1 MLPPDPG
8 PVTPP
13 APPGTVAVVNA
24 RVWTGD
30 PRRPWADALVARG
43 DRVLFVGSAAEAR
56 KLTRD
61 APDVRLIDAAGRF
74 VAASPPGVLR
84 AGAPAAFVYLDH
96 DPSRREGA
104 DAP

>member
-1 MLPPDPG
+1 MVPAGDGPVAG
-8 PVTPP
+8 PVTGPV
-13 APPGTVAVVNA
+13 TLAVVNA

-43 DRVLFVGSAAEAR
+43 DRLAFVGSAAEAR

-61 APDVRLIDAAGRF
+61 APGAEVVDAGGRY

-84 AGAPAAFVYLDH
+84 AGGPSAFTYLEH
-96 DPSRREGA
+96 DPSRT
-104 DAP
+104 DAAR